1 MSTESEPGPAPGP
14 RPAAPALP
22 RPTPPREQRLAE
34 ASEAGAGASER
45 LSALA
50 GEPLETRAEGLA
62 ELAEDLRSAL
72 RLAEG

>member
-1 MSTESEPGPAPGP
+1 MP
-14 RPAAPALP
+14 RPS
-22 RPTPPREQRLAE
+22 PPREQRLAE

>member
-1 MSTESEPGPAPGP
+1 MHRAAS
-14 RPAAPALP
+14 APATL
-22 RPTPPREQRLAE
+22 RSTCVVCWKHIPPREQRLAE